1 MNGDLADD
9 LAVRQ
14 LVSVGTAGPL
24 AVESLLLLV
33 ASVPP
38 SAPADYLPHRGVVV
52 APPNIESEDLS
63 RLLRLGIRILVVEHL
78 VELL

>member
-1 MNGDLADD
+1 M
-9 LAVRQ
+9 
-14 LVSVGTAGPL
+14 
-24 AVESLLLLV
+24 LLV